1 MIKRKKLFSRWG
13 SYLVTLS
20 MFISVSFAVVAPFF
34 VPSEVFG
41 QTPPYK
47 KFLGYE
53 NGIAVYGLETPPTTS
68 ATNFRSLIAIFQNII
83 DAVIPFLVGLA
94 VMLVLYGIVGFIS
107 HAADEEK
114 RTEAK
119 NFIIWGIIG
128 IFVMVSIWGLVNI
141 LVGTFGFGSSNT
153 PQVVTDTYGKAY
165 DARGVEIT
173 DRATVLAK
181 KPTTVVDLIT
191 RINLIGSYVLPF
203 LIGIGFFILIFGIV
217 GYIRQGDN
225 EEKRAEGRM
234 FIIWG
239 IVSIFVMLSIWGFV
253 NILVNN
259 FNLENTLP
267 VTSIPDLIP
276 DYKP

>member
-41 QTPPYK
+41 QTPPYT

-68 ATNFRSLIAIFQNII
+68 ATNFRSLMAILQNII

-94 VMLVLYGIVGFIS
+94 VMLVIYGIVGFIS

-128 IFVMVSIWGLVNI
+128 IFVMISIWGFVNI
-141 LVGTFGFGSSNT
+141 LVKTFNLDPSANI
-153 PQVVTDTYGKAY
+153 A
-165 DARGVEIT
+165 T
-173 DRATVLAK
+173 DRYGVARDAYGNVIDNTSAVLGTKPGTVI
-181 KPTTVVDLIT
+181 DLIT
-191 RINLIGSYVLPF
+191 RVNVIGARIIPF
-203 LIGIGFFILIFGIV
+203 LISIAVFIVILGLV

-225 EEKRAEGRM
+225 EEKRAQGKM

-253 NILVNN
+253 NILLGS
-259 FNLENTLP
+259 FNLNNAVPNIEPLP
-267 VTSIPDLIP
+267 LIP
-276 DYKP
+276 